1 MTRAHQLIAVVRAC
15 FRPASPLT
23 LIGVSAYG
31 AYLAWLAMREID
43 VAGNTAYIHLC
54 LALAT
59 AGAWIGACVG
69 RAARW
74 PGSRFTPAFIPMLG
88 FVAAF
93 AAVSAL
99 GLNGATAWIGGLDPW
114 PLAALGTLA
123 TAAGLAGGC
132 AQPSLTKYLCL
143 CVLILVPLT
152 PLLGPDLPLPIH
164 GAEGAVTSVVALAGA
179 TALLVRFAF
188 RLRGSDVTSPSSS
201 ALSRPWW
208 PARAGLLPN
217 RLSEPSMGRIAFTS
231 GILAV
236 GCTFAHRLPGLEW
249 RDAPLI
255 VVIGSVCA
263 NLGATATSISL
274 PRGPLPGV
282 AWLLL
287 SGAAK
292 TRSAAARR
300 MLWGIVGDSLFAA
313 GVFAAIT
320 IALGPD
326 WDLVAMML
334 VTLAACHTYLAAA
347 CRCRWLLSSRLSVLV
362 ATPAV
367 VAIAWAAWAYGPW
380 DLPTA
385 LAACMLS
392 AIAAVYLGGLGMG
405 CIDLDLAPHAEPAP

>member
-1 MTRAHQLIAVVRAC
+1 
-15 FRPASPLT
+15 
-23 LIGVSAYG
+23 
-31 AYLAWLAMREID
+31 
-43 VAGNTAYIHLC
+43 
-54 LALAT
+54 
-59 AGAWIGACVG
+59 
-69 RAARW
+69 
-74 PGSRFTPAFIPMLG
+74 
-88 FVAAF
+88 
-93 AAVSAL
+93 
-99 GLNGATAWIGGLDPW
+99 
-114 PLAALGTLA
+114 
-123 TAAGLAGGC
+123 
-132 AQPSLTKYLCL
+132 
-143 CVLILVPLT
+143 
-152 PLLGPDLPLPIH
+152 
-164 GAEGAVTSVVALAGA
+164 
-179 TALLVRFAF
+179 
-188 RLRGSDVTSPSSS
+188 
-201 ALSRPWW
+201 
-208 PARAGLLPN
+208 
-217 RLSEPSMGRIAFTS
+217 MGRIAFTS